1 METERKKKINI
12 FPPPLFFQS
21 QHILRRKNL
30 KRNVAKKKIVQLQN
44 M

>member
-12 FPPPLFFQS
+12 SPPPFFQS